1 MQLPLY
7 EIKIDRSLIQH
18 CGENTIL
25 EENENRHRFINAI
38 IVMAKSLRLV
48 VTVEG
53 VETLKVANTLWE
65 MGCDVIQ
72 GYYYS
77 KPIDQKA
84 VEAFILA

>member
-1 MQLPLY
+1 M
-7 EIKIDRSLIQH
+7 
-18 CGENTIL
+18 